1 MFLSNRGSFRPETS
15 GAYTLRRRGRRRPK
29 SGSAIGAC
37 AVARLAGSGGPI
49 GDYYG
54 SANTVPL
61 GRRVLRAQNGR
72 LRRIPSLDQLEQE
85 GDVDVV
91 HVLGEPLVQD
101 QDLVARVLPQDL
113 GVRPL
118 RGGELVALHQEIR
131 KADVA
136 GAPAH
141 PAGLLGKAA
150 GEVALARS
158 GAPLDDD
165 VGCRFHELAG
175 ARLADE
181 DAVDAAPVVY
191 HLAHLRVREAQACA
205 LHQPPH
211 ARGALGLP
219 GVVHH
224 HADPLVERH
233 RHRGP
238 VRFLQVEG
246 LDHLAHAQLAQLP
259 PRFLVDHGAPYSL

>member
-1 MFLSNRGSFRPETS
+1 MSTTCFAVCVAALTPFGNHLFRDRVSLLLLCEQLADVDIAQIYPH
-15 GAYTLRRRGRRRPK
+15 
-29 SGSAIGAC
+29 SAVDQAIDHRVGLHA
-37 AVARLAGSGGPI
+37 ASEAA
-49 GDYYG
+49 
-54 SANTVPL
+54 VPL
-61 GRRVLRAQNGR
+61 GRGVLRAQNGR

-150 GEVALARS
+150 GEVALA
-158 GAPLDDD
+158 L
-165 VGCRFHELAG
+165 
-175 ARLADE
+175 
-181 DAVDAAPVVY
+181 
-191 HLAHLRVREAQACA
+191 AQADPDFA
-205 LHQPPH
+205 KLWRKVETRRSVIRSQL
-211 ARGALGLP
+211 AMGGALPPEKQVLAACEEDGP
-219 GVVHH
+219 YKRYI
-224 HADPLVERH
+224 AACEERH
-233 RHRGP
+233 GRYLKVFELFRNPNRGLE
-238 VRFLQVEG
+238 RAQEET
-246 LDHLAHAQLAQLP
+246 LATGAMPFGGRLP
-259 PRFLVDHGAPYSL
+259 